1 MAFHKAKALQEAE
14 KSVAQGKISQAIKQ
28 YQEILENDP
37 SDVSILNTVGDLYI
51 RERNT
56 TEGLKQFHKLAEAYV
71 HEGFNVKAIAIYK
84 KIAKVDPNSVE
95 NLLKLAELYQLQG
108 LSREARDQYLQAA
121 EFYKK
126 RNQTDRALEV
136 YRKLLQL
143 DPDNI
148 NFHNRVATEL
158 EQAGKREEAAK
169 TYLECAEILLHR
181 GDQTGAEAPL
191 KKAADL
197 NPRDSKIQILR
208 ARVAISRQQ
217 LDEAE
222 KIIKSSAEL
231 QEQPEGKRILLEA
244 YLGARKL
251 PQAQKLVMEVYHSN
265 PTDFAPVARFSAL
278 LAEKGDLDGAYQFL
292 AGLSD
297 EAIAQN
303 HAAALLDAL
312 RQICTN
318 SSEHIPTLELM
329 HRICEQTANELTLP
343 EVLEALG
350 RAHEHAGD
358 LDKAEMAYQKLTE
371 REPENE
377 TYHGLLK
384 LIHQKQG
391 KAEVAPVAFT
401 AQATPLTVEDTTAKH
416 AAVDVNQDAMLKE
429 AFENSD
435 LFARYNLT
443 EKAIAELEKV
453 LQVYPDLVEVHQR
466 ILEISRKGF
475 PERGQAAAT
484 QLARIYSER
493 GDHETA
499 SKYQA
504 IATAKAGMPE
514 IPLPPPAAAKKEQV
528 AAPPPSPLPAPP
540 VAVASEPATGMEFP
554 LVPVAQEEPVAAAA
568 PPEAVSFDLTPSGAQ
583 VEPPKSP
590 LPPPPS
596 PPAAAPSMEL
606 DLSNDFESMAAMGFT
621 SPAPQA
627 SEPPAPPPAEIAEV
641 VEEAALPPLDAPI
654 VEEPAPPVE
663 APTRVS
669 EPAEQGKEAAPA
681 DLEDSRI
688 EVEFYLE
695 NGFVEEAAKT
705 VATLEEKFPNH
716 SMVAELRKKLNAHA
730 TAGQVAAPPLPAPPT
745 IEEAVFK
752 APEEVKASDE
762 APVAETPADIFEEE
776 VAPFPAPVP
785 EPEPVANE
793 TAPEEVELPTSFAT
807 APKPEPVAETAPEP
821 LPSVPEPVVEEPVV
835 AAAGPGMDMLGDL
848 AGDLASSLGDL
859 APDAEA
865 IQEPPPLPPVAAAPH
880 AAAHTHGAAGLGD
893 LLSEME
899 EPGAAKAD
907 HDDRETHYNLGVAFR
922 EMGLLDEAIG
932 EFQKV
937 VKGAGKDEFPPNYL
951 QACSL
956 LAICFMEKKMPAIAV
971 KWYARALEAPGLEEE
986 ALMALQYDLGVAYE
1000 LAGDSRN
1007 ALERFTEVYSQNIDF
1022 RDVAE
1027 KIRELQQKA

>member
-28 YQEILENDP
+28 YQDILENDP

-51 RERNT
+51 RDRNT
-56 TEGLKQFHKLAEAYV
+56 AEGLKQFHKLAEAYV

-108 LSREARDQYLQAA
+108 LSREARDQFLQAA

-136 YRKLLQL
+136 FRKLLQL

-148 NFHNRVATEL
+148 SFHSRVATEL
-158 EQAGKREEAAK
+158 EQAGKRDEAAK
-169 TYLECAEILLHR
+169 TYLEMAEILLHR
-181 GDQTGAEAPL
+181 GDQAGAELPL
-191 KKAADL
+191 KRAAEL
-197 NPRDSKIQILR
+197 NPRNSKIQILR
-208 ARVAISRQQ
+208 AQVAISRQQ

-222 KIIKSSAEL
+222 KIINSSRDL
-231 QEQPEGKRILLEA
+231 QADPEGKRILLDV

-265 PTDFAPVARFSAL
+265 PTDFAPVAQFSAL
-278 LAEKGDLDGAYQFL
+278 LAEKGDLDGAYHFL
-292 AGLSD
+292 ADVSD

-303 HAAALLDAL
+303 HSTVLIDAL
-312 RQICTN
+312 RQIWIKDPEN
-318 SSEHIPTLELM
+318 IPTLELI

-350 RAHEHAGD
+350 RAYELAGD

-384 LIHQKQG
+384 VIHQKQG

-401 AQATPLTVEDTTAKH
+401 AKATPLTVEDTTAKH
-416 AAVDVNQDAMLKE
+416 AGVDVNQEAILKE

-435 LFARYNLT
+435 LFARYSLT
-443 EKAIAELEKV
+443 EKAINELEKV
-453 LQVYPDLVEVHQR
+453 LQVYPDLVEVYQR

-475 PERGQAAAT
+475 PERGQAAAA
-484 QLARIYSER
+484 QLARIYTER
-493 GDHETA
+493 GDQETA

-504 IATAKAGMPE
+504 IATAKGVIPE
-514 IPLPPPAAAKKEQV
+514 
-528 AAPPPSPLPAPP
+528 
-540 VAVASEPATGMEFP
+540 
-554 LVPVAQEEPVAAAA
+554 
-568 PPEAVSFDLTPSGAQ
+568 VS
-583 VEPPKSP
+583 
-590 LPPPPS
+590 LPPPPTPKAAPAPEPPRSEPAVARQPVAEESTEFSLSPIAQEEAAAPAAPPGSVTFDLAPLEAPSEPPRPS
-596 PPAAAPSMEL
+596 PPAPATAPTVEL
-606 DLSNDFESMAAMGFT
+606 DLSGDLESIAAMGFD
-621 SPAPQA
+621 APTLEI
-627 SEPPAPPPAEIAEV
+627 SEPPPPEPMEIPAQVEELASPPPV
-641 VEEAALPPLDAPI
+641 VEEIATPIPAPPEVP
-654 VEEPAPPVE
+654 EPAPAPRSEE
-663 APTRVS
+663 ALP
-669 EPAEQGKEAAPA
+669 G

-695 NGFVEEAAKT
+695 NGFVEEAIRT
-705 VATLEEKFPNH
+705 VTALEEKYPHH
-716 SMVAELRKKLNAHA
+716 SLMAELRKKINEHAAQSPLATPPPPMAKAVAEPPADVMVADKAPVADA
-730 TAGQVAAPPLPAPPT
+730 TAEIDEEKAEVAAPPEPVH
-745 IEEAVFK
+745 E
-752 APEEVKASDE
+752 
-762 APVAETPADIFEEE
+762 PVAEEPAPREIELPAIFATPPEPEPLAE
-776 VAPFPAPVP
+776 PFPAPATLVVNPAPIP
-785 EPEPVANE
+785 EHVEEEPVA
-793 TAPEEVELPTSFAT
+793 AS
-807 APKPEPVAETAPEP
+807 
-821 LPSVPEPVVEEPVV
+821 
-835 AAAGPGMDMLGDL
+835 AGLGTDMLGDL
-848 AGDLASSLGDL
+848 VGDLASSLGDL
-859 APDAEA
+859 TPDAETL
-865 IQEPPPLPPVAAAPH
+865 QQPPPPPRAAAPH
-880 AAAHTHGAAGLGD
+880 AAAPAQGATSLGD

-899 EPGAAKAD
+899 EPGAASSDK
-907 HDDRETHYNLGVAFR
+907 DDRETHYNLGVAFR

-1000 LAGDSRN
+1000 QAGDSRN

>member
-28 YQEILENDP
+28 YQQILENDP

-51 RERNT
+51 RDRNT
-56 TEGLKQFHKLAEAYV
+56 AEGLKQFHKLAEAYV

-84 KIAKVDPNSVE
+84 KIAKVDPNTVE

-108 LSREARDQYLQAA
+108 LSREARDQFLQSA
-121 EFYKK
+121 EVYKK

-143 DPDNI
+143 EPDNI

-158 EQAGKREEAAK
+158 EQAGKRDDAAK
-169 TYLECAEILLHR
+169 IYLQCAEILLHR
-181 GDQTGAEAPL
+181 GEQTAAEAPL

-197 NPRDSKIQILR
+197 NPKDSKIQILR
-208 ARVAISRQQ
+208 AQVAISRQQ
-217 LDEAE
+217 LGEAE
-222 KIIKSSAEL
+222 RIINSSPEL
-231 QEQPEGKRILLEA
+231 QDSPDGKRILLDA

-251 PQAQKLVMEVYHSN
+251 PQAQKLVLQVYHSN
-265 PTDFAPVARFSAL
+265 PTDFAPVAHFSEL
-278 LAEKGDLDGAYQFL
+278 LAENGDLEGAYQFL
-292 AGLSD
+292 AGVSD

-303 HAAALLDAL
+303 HAAVLLDAL
-312 RQICTN
+312 RQIWMK
-318 SSEHIPTLELM
+318 SQEHIPTLELM

-350 RAHEHAGD
+350 RAHELAGD

-384 LIHQKQG
+384 VIHQKQG

-401 AQATPLTVEDTTAKH
+401 AQATPLTMEETTQKH
-416 AAVDVNQDAMLKE
+416 GAMDVNQDAMLKE
-429 AFENSD
+429 AYENSD

-453 LQVYPDLVEVHQR
+453 LQVYPDLVEIHQR

-475 PERGQAAAT
+475 PERGQAAAA
-484 QLARIYSER
+484 QLARIYTER
-493 GDHETA
+493 GDQETA
-499 SKYQA
+499 GKYQA
-504 IATAKAGMPE
+504 IASAKGVMPE
-514 IPLPPPAAAKKEQV
+514 IPPPPPPAPKQAPATALPSSVAAAPEGGASVEFPLAPIASEEAVAPAAPPEPVSFDLAPPEAPIEPPQPTPPLPPPPAAA
-528 AAPPPSPLPAPP
+528 S
-540 VAVASEPATGMEFP
+540 AV
-554 LVPVAQEEPVAAAA
+554 
-568 PPEAVSFDLTPSGAQ
+568 
-583 VEPPKSP
+583 
-590 LPPPPS
+590 
-596 PPAAAPSMEL
+596 EL
-606 DLSNDFESMAAMGFT
+606 DLSGDFESMVTSGFSSTPPAALQP
-621 SPAPQA
+621 PA
-627 SEPPAPPPAEIAEV
+627 EPPVEVPAAFDEPSAPPPIVPVA
-641 VEEAALPPLDAPI
+641 EEASAP
-654 VEEPAPPVE
+654 VESPSKAQKPAAPPGEE
-663 APTRVS
+663 AV
-669 EPAEQGKEAAPA
+669 PA

-688 EVEFYLE
+688 EVEFYIE
-695 NGFVEEAAKT
+695 NGFVDEAAKT
-705 VATLEEKFPNH
+705 VAGLEEKYPSH
-716 SMVAELRKKLNAHA
+716 SLVAELRQKINAHMTGSPA
-730 TAGQVAAPPLPAPPT
+730 AAPPPPAPPAV
-745 IEEAVFK
+745 EEIFAVPPVEIK
-752 APEEVKASDE
+752 AADAAPAEIIADTPEIAPAPAPELEPEPVTEESTTQEVGL
-762 APVAETPADIFEEE
+762 PANYAGI
-776 VAPFPAPVP
+776 P
-785 EPEPVANE
+785 EPEPA
-793 TAPEEVELPTSFAT
+793 APA
-807 APKPEPVAETAPEP
+807 AEQM
-821 LPSVPEPVVEEPVV
+821 VEEPV
-835 AAAGPGMDMLGDL
+835 ATAPGPSLDILGDL
-848 AGDLASSLGDL
+848 AGDLSSSLGDL

-865 IQEPPPLPPVAAAPH
+865 LPEPPVPTRIIPAPQPSGH
-880 AAAHTHGAAGLGD
+880 AHGGLGD
-893 LLSEME
+893 LLTEME
-899 EPGAAKAD
+899 EPGAVPAD
-907 HDDRETHYNLGVAFR
+907 KDDRETHYNLGVAFR

-1000 LAGDSRN
+1000 QAGDSRN